1 MEGTFC
7 RQYHANPV
15 GPLYFWGCC
24 PYDEDSKRM
33 KLLTE
38 ALKKKIPALYSS
50 QEQEE
55 QRKFVCKFF
64 DPCGSWTWYV
74 LEGSDRGN
82 GDWLFYG
89 LVDGMEKEWG
99 YFTLSD
105 LESVRGPLGI
115 GIERDIYFEDEEVV
129 KYA

>member
-1 MEGTFC
+1 
-7 RQYHANPV
+7 
-15 GPLYFWGCC
+15 
-24 PYDEDSKRM
+24 M

-115 GIERDIYFEDEEVV
+115 GIERDIYFEDEEVAE
-129 KYA
+129 YA